1 MGSERIA
8 LGSWNSGGWAFSDR
22 LLNRFFRLHQCSFHN
37 FYCSNGLVEVFECPE
52 HQPRKMK
59 KSCDTLSERLSEALR
74 RTGSTERCWPP
85 RTTRLLFKD
94 DGSHAGW
101 RQGSQSVEHASPT
114 AQSCGEGRVWGA
126 TATLVPRKS
135 ARGGCDRCG

>member
-59 KSCDTLSERLSEALR
+59 KSCDTWGEKLPEALR
-74 RTGSTERCWPP
+74 RTGSTERCVAPAHHEVVVQGRWWSSNERPP
-85 RTTRLLFKD
+85 LVRGVINCSSDSQLIRAISPK
-94 DGSHAGW
+94 
-101 RQGSQSVEHASPT
+101 RQG
-114 AQSCGEGRVWGA
+114 
-126 TATLVPRKS
+126 
-135 ARGGCDRCG
+135 